1 MGGEGVSYTY
11 RGNHQGPDLF
21 DEPIIRGAYPSAY
34 DEITRQEREAACK
47 YWYARG
53 YVDHEIGAQVGM
65 RAQTVGDWRRRNGLT
80 SNYELI
86 IAL

>member
-34 DEITRQEREAACK
+34 DEQVRQEREAAEVIANFALVK
-47 YWYARG
+47 YRQDPRLDDFVLAG
-53 YVDHEIGAQVGM
+53 PGDASSGAV
-65 RAQTVGDWRRRNGLT
+65 AC
-80 SNYELI
+80 
-86 IAL
+86 